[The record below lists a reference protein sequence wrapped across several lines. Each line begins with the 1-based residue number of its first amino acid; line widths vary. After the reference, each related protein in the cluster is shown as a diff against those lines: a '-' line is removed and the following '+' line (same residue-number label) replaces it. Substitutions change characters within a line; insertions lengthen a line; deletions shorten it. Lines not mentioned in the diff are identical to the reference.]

1 MKRRPA
7 FTLLL
12 ALVFSALA
20 LTLTGYVLRQTVA
33 ADIPQL
39 QEGPA
44 LSVPLALLRDRTL
57 LKAAVPETTTLSKP
71 GTPVVSEPDKAEEK
85 LKTSE
90 DPSKIVIP
98 EIEEVTV
105 SEEPEA
111 AAEVGKTAGDETPT
125 GINGTGEERTAGTV
139 DASYFRDA
147 LFIGDSRTVGLS
159 QYGRMEGADY
169 FADTGMTV
177 FNLFEKKV
185 SDENFG
191 RQDLRTL
198 LSGKQYGKIYL
209 MLGIN
214 EIGYPFETLIPQYR
228 QVVEEIRSLQPDALL
243 ILCANLHV
251 TSDAAAA
258 TPRLAP
264 DNIQRLDDSIAAMA
278 DGQTIFFL
286 DENPVFCD
294 EAGYLKKEL
303 TGDGVHPYATGYETW
318 AQWYLENG
326 IK

>member
-12 ALVFSALA
+12 ALLFSSLA

-57 LKAAVPETTTLSKP
+57 LKAAVPKSTTLSKP
-71 GTPVVSEPDKAEEK
+71 GTPVVSVPDKTEEK
-85 LKTSE
+85 MKTAE
-90 DPSKIVIP
+90 DPTKIVIP
-98 EIEEVTV
+98 EVEEVTV
-105 SEEPEA
+105 PEKPEA
-111 AAEVGKTAGDETPT
+111 AAAGKPAEIGASTGD
-125 GINGTGEERTAGTV
+125 NGTEEEKTVGTV
-139 DASYFRDA
+139 DTSYFSDA

-159 QYGRMEGADY
+159 QYGRLEGADY

-177 FNLFEKKV
+177 FNLFEQKV

-198 LSGKQYGKIYL
+198 LQSKQYGKIYL

-214 EIGYPFETLIPQYR
+214 EIGYPFETLIPQYQ
-228 QVVEEIRSLQPDALL
+228 QVVDEIRALQPDALL

-251 TSDAAAA
+251 TRDAAAA
-258 TPRLAP
+258 TPRLEVS
-264 DNIQRLDDSIAAMA
+264 NIQRLDDSIAAMA

-303 TGDGVHPYATGYETW
+303 TGDGVHPYATGYEIW

>member
-12 ALVFSALA
+12 ALLFSSLA

-44 LSVPLALLRDRTL
+44 LSVPLTLLRDKSILETAL
-57 LKAAVPETTTLSKP
+57 PEDQETLSKP
-71 GTPVVSEPDKAEEK
+71 GTVTVPTEKNEESTGENDTAQDEEK
-85 LKTSE
+85 DTSPDHTKIPE
-90 DPSKIVIP
+90 IDEIVIP
-98 EIEEVTV
+98 EDTTTETEGGGTAQTEE
-105 SEEPEA
+105 
-111 AAEVGKTAGDETPT
+111 KTLGP
-125 GINGTGEERTAGTV
+125 V
-139 DASYFRDA
+139 DASYFSDA

-159 QYGRMEGADY
+159 QYGRLEGADY

-177 FNLFEKKV
+177 FNLFEQKV

-198 LSGKQYGKIYL
+198 LQSKQYGKIYL

-214 EIGYPFETLIPQYR
+214 EIGYPFETLIPQYQ
-228 QVVEEIRSLQPDALL
+228 QVVDEIRALQPDALL

-251 TSDAAAA
+251 TRDAAAA
-258 TPRLAP
+258 TPRLEVS
-264 DNIQRLDDSIAAMA
+264 NIQRLDDSIAAMA

-286 DENPVFCD
+286 DENPIFCD